1 MGALLYIKILLSFSQ
16 IYPLENGAVKEFA
29 AVVNV
34 DLLVTLRDT
43 YASTVVVKPQG
54 AKGGSISS
62 MP

>member
-1 MGALLYIKILLSFSQ
+1 M
-16 IYPLENGAVKEFA
+16 YPLENGAVKEFA